1 MMFENK
7 SWWWLHL
14 QLLTLTST
22 STLTYNLFTE
32 LGTAQPQLVLI
43 LIISVPSI
51 DVTKKF
57 SDLDF
62 CNLVSKLETET
73 LGISLKIWN
82 WDFILLV
89 SKMRLRLWCLDWDP
103 LVLWC
108 QSQCQVQNLDISAIW
123 ILLLW
128 LSTPTWCSPTSV
140 EMFLDCLASTS
151 SLVF

>member
-57 SDLDF
+57 SDQDF

-89 SKMRLRLWCLDWDP
+89 SKMRLRHWCFGPTIWDQNWDRP
-103 LVLWC
+103 GLSLSLVTCDSSLGASWKFA
-108 QSQCQVQNLDISAIW
+108 NHAYAKIGRHIS
-123 ILLLW
+123 
-128 LSTPTWCSPTSV
+128 SPV
-140 EMFLDCLASTS
+140 KS
-151 SLVF
+151 SLV